1 MVNTDKT
8 YTAIE
13 YEYLEND
20 YKRISGKYEREF
32 ERRRSWEKKY
42 SELLSEKNQL
52 ILELDRLKS
61 QPPRKHN
68 ERGAGRKTL
77 ATHEQVNE
85 IIHLHNDGIS
95 HSQILKRLNLS
106 WSKGTIRNIIVRYQ
120 QTKEGLE

>member
-1 MVNTDKT
+1 MIESDKT

-13 YEYLEND
+13 YACLEND
-20 YKRISGKYEREF
+20 YIRISGKYEREF

-52 ILELDRLKS
+52 ILELDRLKG

-68 ERGAGRKTL
+68 ERGAGRKPL

-85 IIHLHNDGIS
+85 IIQLHNDGIS
-95 HSQILKRLNLS
+95 YSQILKRLNLS
-106 WSKGTIRNIIVRYQ
+106 WSKGTIRNIIVQYQ
-120 QTKEGLE
+120 QTKEGAQ